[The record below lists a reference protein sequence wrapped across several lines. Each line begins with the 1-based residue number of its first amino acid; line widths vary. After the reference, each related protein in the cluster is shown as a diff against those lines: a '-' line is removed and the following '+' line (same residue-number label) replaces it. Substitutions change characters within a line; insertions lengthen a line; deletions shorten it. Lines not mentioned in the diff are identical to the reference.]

1 MSAIFFIK
9 RKTSRILPMLN
20 KLISLGKQSPSAL
33 VYALPALL
41 LCLCLQIQLS
51 LFKTDDY
58 LGIRTNLADL
68 LLPVLGILVFFRLLM
83 RHDNWPQWRI
93 PYTYLWLA
101 GLTALMTVAVINGHN
116 TTGEWQIWAL
126 VNKYVGWFVLLA
138 YFALGGWIAGQ
149 KDWDWQPFV
158 IKALCGFWIVCL
170 LGFCV
175 WMIYIDLFGSSH
187 AIYTYY
193 PLGGFMGNRNA
204 YAFLSCTALVFLTA
218 FIVRHPQTSYKWLLK
233 LVWLL
238 VPLYYT
244 VNGSRAGGAILV
256 LIILAFTIMHFRFS
270 LKHIISPLLIGAG
283 LVLLFFSTH
292 SSYMFDMT
300 GRQVVRTGQIA
311 QLDSITTDE
320 AEEKLSYVGDRVR
333 MTTYTDAIALW
344 KRHPLIGGGLGSFRA
359 YQSETVSTYNDIIDF
374 TALWLL
380 AETGIIGLSAFS
392 IFFLLA
398 LWQVFK
404 RVKSQNDPHGFY
416 MGLLMTMIIFAI
428 MSLAHELLYTRFL
441 WFLMGLGLAVNNSVP
456 QRD

>member
-1 MSAIFFIK
+1 
-9 RKTSRILPMLN
+9 MLN

-41 LCLCLQIQLS
+41 LCLCLQIQIS

-58 LGIRTNLADL
+58 LGLRINLADL
-68 LLPVLGILVFFRLLM
+68 LLPVLGILVFIRLLM
-83 RHDNWPQWRI
+83 RRDNWPQWRV

-101 GLTALMTVAVINGHN
+101 GLTALMTVAVINGYH

-170 LGFCV
+170 LGFCI
-175 WMIYIDLFGSSH
+175 WMIYLDLQDNSDK
-187 AIYTYY
+187 IYRNY
-193 PLGGFMGNRNA
+193 PLSGFMGNRNA
-204 YAFLSCTALVFLTA
+204 YALLSCTALA
-218 FIVRHPQTSYKWLLK
+218 FATTFVVRHPLPHYSTLLK
-233 LVWLL
+233 IIWVL
-238 VPLYYT
+238 VPFYYI
-244 VNGSRAGGAILV
+244 VNGSRAG
-256 LIILAFTIMHFRFS
+256 LITLAVVILAFCALHFKFS
-270 LKHIISPLLIGAG
+270 FKHIILPLLFGSLMAFA
-283 LVLLFFSTH
+283 FFASHKSYIFDLTH
-292 SSYMFDMT
+292 E
-300 GRQVVRTGQIA
+300 QIVHTGQIA

-359 YQSETVSTYNDIIDF
+359 YQNETGSTYNDIIDF

-441 WFLMGLGLAVNNSVP
+441 WFLMGLGLAVNNPIP